1 MRKLFTLLSFVVL
14 SSTSFALIEINYT
27 VNSPGNCFPKV
38 ASISVSTNSPDVD
51 MYSISINGGPMQFRN
66 IANPYAFMASSPNF
80 SFEIEA
86 YAFGAPVATLYDSH
100 TLSGSTYSLSASG
113 SMPYSTGVG
122 VPFPIQLN
130 TNDANI
136 SSIQWNFG
144 NGQMQNGGSS
154 VNPTYNTAGFY
165 LVTCTIESADCGT
178 VVRQL
183 ELYVSAIQTVI
194 PSNICVGQ
202 SFTLTFS
209 DMHPSTEAVFYVWN
223 GGSVSSTS
231 NQVNLTF
238 WEQGPA
244 FITVYCYNDFGS
256 LVDLMTFELEVSG
269 EYYKITPYWSFI
281 KLGETIE
288 FTLQTESGNPLDAY
302 GLSWS
307 VGGTTPTVTA
317 LIDNAGYQTI
327 SVSYV
332 NACTQDV
339 ETAQA
344 NFYAVDGQVTVD
356 TEACAP
362 SSFTVTYTGDVIAGI
377 IGMTLVEEDQ
387 FFNGVST
394 FDFNF
399 TQAGFYNVKVFF
411 GTGDGAEDLTYQ
423 IYIPGPTVNTVSITT
438 CGSYQFG
445 PDLLTESGSYTHIFQ
460 TPAGC
465 DSTVNL
471 SLTIVPNV
479 VASISYNAGVLS
491 ASGGSSYQ
499 WFNCTTGAFIPGA
512 TGATYTPQEVG
523 LYGVVAYLGD
533 CSDSTEVCFQ
543 VTYVGLDDIVAQNI
557 EIYPNPAQVQVSIAH
572 AAGATCMIYDTRGQ
586 LVYNQQINDE
596 FSNVDLNQFEAGV
609 YIVNFIHSN
618 GKFDQK
624 RLVVIK

>member
-1 MRKLFTLLSFVVL
+1 MRTLFTLLSFAIL
-14 SSTSFALIEINYT
+14 SSMSFAQININYN

-51 MYSISINGGPMQFRN
+51 MYSISINGGPIQFQN

-100 TLSGSTYSLSASG
+100 TLSGNTYSLSASG
-113 SMPYSTGVG
+113 TMPYSTGVG
-122 VPFPIQLN
+122 VPFPIELN

-183 ELYVSAIQTVI
+183 ELYVSAIETII
-194 PSNICVGQ
+194 PSTICVDQ
-202 SFTLTFS
+202 DFTLTFTG
-209 DMHPSTEAVFYVWN
+209 MHPSAESYFYAWN
-223 GGSVSSTS
+223 GGSTSTSS
-231 NQVNLTF
+231 NQVNLNY
-238 WEQGPA
+238 WQPGPA
-244 FITVYCYNDFGS
+244 FVTIYCFDALGNM
-256 LVDLMTFELEVSG
+256 VDLMTFEFEVSG
-269 EYYKITPYWSFI
+269 EYYEITPYWSFI
-281 KLGETIE
+281 KLGETVE

-307 VGGTTPTVTA
+307 VGGTTPTVSA
-317 LIDNAGYQTI
+317 LIDNAGAQTI

-332 NACTQDV
+332 NACTQDM

-344 NFYAVDGQVTVD
+344 YVYAVDGQVTVD
-356 TEACAP
+356 SEACAP
-362 SSFTVTYTGDVIAGI
+362 GSFTVTYTGDELAGI
-377 IGMTLVEEDQ
+377 IGMTLVEENQ
-387 FFNGVST
+387 FFNGVSS

-399 TQAGFYNVKVFF
+399 AQAGTYNVKVFF
-411 GTGDGAEDLTYQ
+411 GTGDSVEDLTYP
-423 IYIPGPTVNTVSITT
+423 IYIQGPTVSSASVTT
-438 CGSYQFG
+438 CGPYQFG
-445 PDLLTESGSYTHIFQ
+445 PDLLTQSGSYSHTFQ
-460 TPAGC
+460 TSAGC

-471 SLTIVPNV
+471 TLTILSEVT
-479 VASISYNAGVLS
+479 AEITFSQGVLT

-499 WFNCTTGAFIPGA
+499 WFDCSTGEYIAGA
-512 TGATYTPQEVG
+512 TSSTYVPQQTG

-543 VTYVGLDDIVAQNI
+543 VTSLNLQETYESMVSV
-557 EIYPNPAQVQVSIAH
+557 YPNPSNGLVYIAH
-572 AAGATCMIYDTRGQ
+572 ATGANCMIYDSKGK
-586 LVYNQQINDE
+586 LVLHENL
-596 FSNVDLNQFEAGV
+596 SNELTTIDFGNFEAGI
-609 YIVNFIHSN
+609 YMIQLIHENGSN
-618 GKFDQK
+618 SQH
-624 RLVVIK
+624 RLVIMK